1 MFWSALMLQAN
12 KIHSLDFKQK
22 FLYSVVVDQLNKFS
36 KRETM
41 KDLCMGG
48 NCKTFECARLK
59 RYIPNCSNNDYNLTK
74 DWEYHMKNCV
84 SSRNSL
90 ATEIFWAKIK
100 LLDSICLWIRSVV
113 RFKRFVQW
121 AGAVGQNSPCR
132 TGIKISHTHT
142 HTQILS
148 LFWFNWWSTM
158 AITSSGYSAYK
169 LLLLSFN

>member
-22 FLYSVVVDQLNKFS
+22 VLYSVVVDQLNKFS

-100 LLDSICLWIRSVV
+100 LLDSICLWIRIRFRCSVKPFCAMG
-113 RFKRFVQW
+113 RCCGPKLALSYRD
-121 AGAVGQNSPCR
+121 QNLTHAYTHANS
-132 TGIKISHTHT
+132 IS
-142 HTQILS
+142 
-148 LFWFNWWSTM
+148 
-158 AITSSGYSAYK
+158 
-169 LLLLSFN
+169 LLI